1 MGALGRI
8 ASPIITVRFA
18 VFESS
23 YTISKIAGFDILG
36 LPCCIYFEWLN

>member
-8 ASPIITVRFA
+8 ANPTITLRFA

-23 YTISKIAGFDILG
+23 YTISKTAGFDILG
-36 LPCCIYFEWLN
+36 LPCCICIEWLN